1 MENRKILEKS
11 QRSKIKGQIFQ
22 KQELVSFIGIVGVAV
37 IARLIPHPAN
47 FAPITGLALFSGV
60 TQKSKKILLIPLV
73 AMFVSDIFLGF
84 HSTIPFVYGSFL
96 LISVIGRVIKNRV
109 TFVNLSLIGIFSSFL
124 FFLITNFGV
133 WLTSSM
139 YTKNVSGLIGAYVMG
154 IPFFRNTLMG
164 DFVFTMSFF
173 YGYKYATIFSSRL
186 ILLFKDK

>member
-1 MENRKILEKS
+1 MENRKILDSIRYSVFGIKNN
-11 QRSKIKGQIFQ
+11 SKNIYLF
-22 KQELVSFIGIVGVAV
+22 GVMLLSV
-37 IARLIPHPAN
+37 LMRVLPHIPN
-47 FAPITGLALFSGV
+47 VAPITGLALFSGV
-60 TQKSKKILLIPLV
+60 TQKSKKTLLIPLM

-84 HSTIPFVYGSFL
+84 HSTVPFVYGSFL

-109 TFVNLSLIGIFSSFL
+109 TFVNLSLISIFSSFL

-139 YTKNVSGLIGAYVMG
+139 YTKNVSVLIGTYVMG
-154 IPFFRNTLMG
+154 IPFFRNTLIG
-164 DFVFTMSFF
+164 DFVFTMFFF